1 MFEINPGLILWTIIT
16 FLVVV
21 LILRA
26 VAWKPLLAALNAREE
41 KIRSSLQHADQ
52 AQQEAQRLLEANRR
66 QLALAEEQS
75 QRIIREGRTL
85 GERLKA
91 EIMEKANS
99 SSRHMVEQAK
109 EEIKREKEAA
119 LVQLRG
125 EVADLAI
132 MAAGKILDANL
143 DTAKQRQLVDAAIT
157 DLNKRSFV

>member
-26 VAWKPLLAALNAREE
+26 VAWKPLLAALNGREE
-41 KIRSSLQHADQ
+41 KIRSSLQHAEQ

-91 EIMEKANS
+91 EIMEKANA
-99 SSRHMVEQAK
+99 SSRHMIDQAK
-109 EEIKREKEAA
+109 EEIKREKESA

-125 EVADLAI
+125 EVANLAI

-143 DTAKQRQLVDAAIT
+143 DTAKQRQLVDAAIK
-157 DLNKRSFV
+157 DLNKRS